1 MSEAAS
7 GERRPRQPWV
17 LITPPPTPNGRLH
30 IGHVAGPFLRAD
42 LLRRLIRFVGR
53 DEALHLSHIDGYQS
67 YVAKKA
73 RELQRP
79 SDDFCRETSQG
90 IRDDFASFGIGFD
103 YFADN
108 TAPAYVEF
116 LESAVVYLMSRLEP
130 RARQA
135 RLCGACQAPLF
146 ESYVKGYCRH
156 CFHDC
161 YQNVCENCCNPQ
173 SPGGLL
179 EARCSLCGSDRAR
192 DAADRQELWLAL
204 SEADVEAVRRVM
216 DPLVAG
222 NRRHKA
228 LFGELGAHEIGL
240 AYSTDY
246 GVFPKALRPLAFN
259 AWVEIY
265 FGHLWS
271 LFEALGIDTRHG
283 FEHALGELRKSS
295 VQPRIVYLF
304 GIDNS
309 YYYAFLFTWLSL
321 RLDIPEMLPRAVL
334 ANFFLHLN
342 NAKVSSSRN
351 NVIWAKE
358 LLGQAPLDTLRG
370 TLAASCPE
378 FAPRNYQSAPLQLPH
393 VPGPERDAVLSQ
405 ASSIPWRILRERVEA
420 LADPRQF
427 TVEELL
433 NAMQKWGAYARTT
446 RRDRPDDRSSL
457 EVEAYLS
464 ALAESLA
471 IA

>member
-1 MSEAAS
+1 MSETVS
-7 GERRPRQPWV
+7 REQHPRQPWV
-17 LITPPPTPNGRLH
+17 LFTPPPTPNGRLH

-53 DEALHLSHIDGYQS
+53 DEVLHFSHIDGYQS

-73 RELQRP
+73 RELQRT
-79 SDDFCRETSQG
+79 SDDFCGEMSQG

-116 LESAVVYLMSRLEP
+116 LESAVVYLMSRVEP
-130 RARQA
+130 RARQV
-135 RLCGACQAPLF
+135 RLCGSCQAPLF
-146 ESYVKGYCRH
+146 ESYVKGHCRH

-161 YQNVCENCCNPQ
+161 YQNVCENCCHPQ
-173 SPGGLL
+173 SPEGLL
-179 EARCSLCGSDRAR
+179 EARCSQCGSDQVQGAPE
-192 DAADRQELWLAL
+192 RQELWLTL

-228 LFGELGAHEIGL
+228 LFDELGAHEIGL

-246 GVFPKALRPLAFN
+246 GVFPKALGPLAFN

-265 FGHLWS
+265 FAHLWS
-271 LFEALGIDTRHG
+271 LFEALGIETRHG
-283 FEHALGELRKSS
+283 FEHALRELRNSS
-295 VQPRIVYLF
+295 LRPRVAYLF

-321 RLDIPEMLPRAVL
+321 RLDIPEMLPQAVL

-342 NAKVSSSRN
+342 DAKVSSSRN

-358 LLGQAPLDTLRG
+358 LLGQAPLETLRG

-378 FAPRNYQSAPLQLPH
+378 FAPRNYQSTPLRLPQ
-393 VPGPERDAVLSQ
+393 VPEDERNAVLSQ
-405 ASSIPWRILRERVEA
+405 ASSLPYRILRERIEA

-427 TVEELL
+427 TVEGLL
-433 NAMQKWGAYARTT
+433 NAMQKWGSYAETT
-446 RRDRPDDRSSL
+446 RRNRPDDRSSQ

-464 ALAESLA
+464 ALAESLEMG
-471 IA
+471 

>member
-1 MSEAAS
+1 
-7 GERRPRQPWV
+7 V

-53 DEALHLSHIDGYQS
+53 DDVLHLSHIDGYQS
-67 YVAKKA
+67 YVPKKA

-79 SDDFCRETSQG
+79 SHDFCGEMSQG
-90 IRDDFASFGIGFD
+90 IRDDFASFAIGFD

-116 LESAVVYLMSRLEP
+116 LESAVEHMMSRLEP

-135 RLCGACQAPLF
+135 RLCDACQAPLF
-146 ESYVKGYCRH
+146 EAHVKGHCRH

-161 YQNVCENCCNPQ
+161 YQNVCENCCHPQ
-173 SPGGLL
+173 SPESLL
-179 EARCSLCGSDRAR
+179 EARCCQCGSDRVQ
-192 DAADRQELWLAL
+192 DATDRQELWLTL
-204 SEADVEAVRRVM
+204 SEADVEAARRVM
-216 DPLVAG
+216 NALVAG

-228 LFGELGAHEIGL
+228 LFDELGAHEIAL

-246 GVFPKALRPLAFN
+246 GIFPRALAPLALN

-265 FGHLWS
+265 FAHLWS
-271 LFEALGIDTRHG
+271 LFQSLGIETRHG
-283 FEHALGELRKSS
+283 FEHALRELRKSS
-295 VQPRIVYLF
+295 FQPRVAYLF

-321 RLDIPEMLPRAVL
+321 RLDIPEMLPQAIL
-334 ANFFLHLN
+334 ANFFLQLN
-342 NAKVSSSRN
+342 DAKVSSSRN

-358 LLGQAPLDTLRG
+358 LLGEAPLETLRG

-378 FAPRNYQSAPLQLPH
+378 FAPRNYQSNPLQLPH
-393 VPGPERDAVLSQ
+393 LPEPERKAVLSQ
-405 ASSIPWRILRERVEA
+405 ASSPAYRILGERIES
-420 LADPRQF
+420 LADPRRF
-427 TVEELL
+427 SVEGLL
-433 NAMQKWGAYARTT
+433 NAMQKWGTYAQTT
-446 RRDRPDDRSSL
+446 RRDRQADRSSV
-457 EVEAYLS
+457 EVDAYLS

-471 IA
+471 MA

>member
-1 MSEAAS
+1 MSETAP
-7 GERRPRQPWV
+7 GERHPRQPWV

-53 DEALHLSHIDGYQS
+53 DDVLHLSHIDGYQS

-90 IRDDFASFGIGFD
+90 IRDDFASFAIGFD

-116 LESAVVYLMSRLEP
+116 LESAVVHLMSRLEP

-135 RLCGACQAPLF
+135 RLCDACQAPLF
-146 ESYVKGYCRH
+146 ESYVKGHCRH

-161 YQNVCENCCNPQ
+161 YQNVCENCCHPQ
-173 SPGGLL
+173 SPESLL
-179 EARCSLCGSDRAR
+179 EARCCQCGSDRAQG
-192 DAADRQELWLAL
+192 ATERQELWLTL
-204 SEADVEAVRRVM
+204 SEADVEAVRRVI
-216 DPLVAG
+216 DALVAG

-228 LFGELGAHEIGL
+228 LFDELGAHEIGL

-246 GVFPKALRPLAFN
+246 GIFPRALGGLALN
-259 AWVEIY
+259 PWVEIY
-265 FGHLWS
+265 FAHLWS
-271 LFEALGIDTRHG
+271 LFETLGIDTQHG
-283 FEHALGELRKSS
+283 FEHALRELRTSS
-295 VQPRIVYLF
+295 LQPRVAYLF

-321 RLDIPEMLPRAVL
+321 RLDIPEMLPQAIL
-334 ANFFLHLN
+334 ANFFLQLN
-342 NAKVSSSRN
+342 DAKVSSSRN

-358 LLGQAPLDTLRG
+358 LLGAAPLETLRG

-378 FAPRNYQSAPLQLPH
+378 FAPRNYQSNPLQLPH
-393 VPGPERDAVLSQ
+393 LPEPERNAVLSQ
-405 ASSIPWRILRERVEA
+405 ASSLPYRILRERIEA
-420 LADPRQF
+420 LADPRHF
-427 TVEELL
+427 SVEGLL
-433 NAMQKWGAYARTT
+433 NAMQKWGAYAQTT
-446 RRDRPDDRSSL
+446 KRNGEADRSSV

-464 ALAESLA
+464 ALAESLEMG
-471 IA
+471 